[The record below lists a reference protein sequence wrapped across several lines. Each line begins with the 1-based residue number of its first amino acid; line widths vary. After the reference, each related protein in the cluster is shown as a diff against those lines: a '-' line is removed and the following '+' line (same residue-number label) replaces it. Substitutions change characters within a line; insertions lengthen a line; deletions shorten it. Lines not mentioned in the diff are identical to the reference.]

1 MLRHMIVA
9 QSAMHKTR
17 PDLNAHAELNCAYHR
32 SGNLITGFLHSIAN
46 LAGLSAFSAK
56 DR

>member
-46 LAGLSAFSAK
+46 LAGFSAFGAK